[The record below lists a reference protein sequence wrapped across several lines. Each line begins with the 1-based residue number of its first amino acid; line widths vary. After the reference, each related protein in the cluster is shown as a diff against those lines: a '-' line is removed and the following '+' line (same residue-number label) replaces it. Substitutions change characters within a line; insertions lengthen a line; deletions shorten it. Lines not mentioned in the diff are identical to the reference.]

1 MEERQFD
8 QDFVEYIVRAIVG
21 HPDDVRTERRID
33 EKGVLITL
41 FINAEDMGYVI
52 GRQGN
57 TARAIRTLLKTVGA
71 KNNARVNLKIFEPEG
86 SRRMRQPEATPSSSN
101 DDIDTSAVDLK
112 I

>member
-8 QDFVEYIVRAIVG
+8 QDFVEYIVKAIVG
-21 HPDDVRTERRID
+21 HPDDVKTERRID

-41 FINAEDMGYVI
+41 FINPEDMGYVI

-86 SRRMRQPEATPSSSN
+86 SRRPSRPVSSSN
-101 DDIDTSAVDLK
+101 EDIDTSAVDLK